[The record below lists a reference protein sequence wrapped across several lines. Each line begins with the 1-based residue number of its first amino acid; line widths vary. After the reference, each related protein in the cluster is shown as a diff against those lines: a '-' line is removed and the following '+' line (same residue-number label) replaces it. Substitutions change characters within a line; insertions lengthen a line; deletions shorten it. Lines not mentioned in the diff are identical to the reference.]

1 MTDTIRRLGLLA
13 VLGVVAGV
21 IVALIALPLVGGIGY
36 VAGKG
41 ADTWRDETCGL
52 PLSPP
57 LPQRTHIVAADG
69 SLIADFFYQNRVA
82 VTIDRIPPV
91 MREAIIAIEDSRFY
105 EHNGL
110 DAKGTVRALITN
122 GQSGEVR
129 QGGSTLTQQYV
140 KNLFLL
146 TASTETEQREAVADT
161 FERKLREARC
171 ALEME
176 RRLSKDDIL
185 AGYLNIA
192 LFGPGI
198 YGVEAASEHYFSHPA
213 SKLTLPEAALLAG
226 LVKNPSGYDPV
237 RFPERARDRRDTVL
251 QRMAEVGFVT
261 ERQRAR
267 AAATRPRLHVR
278 TTHNGCEASRAP
290 YFCEWVLD
298 EVKADPAF
306 GATRDERVNALLRG
320 GLTIRTTLDWKAQR
334 AAQAAVQK
342 YVPAARKRNP
352 RHIAAASVVVTPGTG
367 AVRAMA
373 VNLPFGNGKGRNAN
387 NLATGGSTGFQAGS
401 TFKLFT
407 LVTALEQG
415 IPATYTMKAP
425 QTYCSHVFPGYRC
438 DDGKTGV
445 SNAGDSESGR
455 FTLLQATADSVN
467 TYFVQL
473 EERVGVPAVASTAT
487 KLGVDLTAFP
497 GERPPTSVDGSLTLG
512 TWGVSPL
519 EMASAYATIA
529 AHGRYCAP
537 RAIVS
542 ARTAEGDRLKL
553 EGSRCRQ
560 AIDRGVADT
569 TAQILTHVIN
579 GPGGHTGGRAAIGR
593 PAAGK
598 TGTTNNYGAAWFD
611 GFTPQLAAA
620 VWVGDPRG
628 PAHPL
633 SDFTL
638 DGRYWRRVFG
648 GDLPAMI
655 WADTMK
661 AALAGVPPQ
670 GFAPAVPELLYGK
683 RVTVPD
689 VTGYSSSQALAT
701 LTDAGLQGDVVP
713 KWVHSTQPAGS
724 VAYTTPAA
732 GATVRSGT
740 MVRVFLSDG
749 VPPPPPPTTPPPS
762 ATPTPQPGPS
772 ATPSPTPTPT
782 ISLPPLPTPSPSPT
796 KKHGHH

>member
-1 MTDTIRRLGLLA
+1 MTDTMRRLGLLA
-13 VLGVVAGV
+13 ILGVIAGV
-21 IVALIALPLVGGIGY
+21 LIALVALPLVGGLGY

-41 ADTWRDETCGL
+41 ADTWERETCGL

-69 SLIADFFYQNRVA
+69 SLIADFYYQNRVA
-82 VTIDRIPPV
+82 VGISQVPPV

-105 EHNGL
+105 EHNGI
-110 DAKGTVRALITN
+110 DPKGALRALVTN
-122 GQSGEVR
+122 QQSGEVV

-146 TASTETEQREAVADT
+146 TARTKAEQQEAVADT
-161 FERKLREARC
+161 FERKVREARC
-171 ALEME
+171 ALDME

-198 YGVEAASEHYFSHPA
+198 YGVEAASEHYFGKPA
-213 SKLTLPEAALLAG
+213 TRLTLPQAALLAG

-237 RFPERARDRRDTVL
+237 RFPKVALDRRDVVL
-251 QRMAEVGFVT
+251 QRMADLGFVT
-261 ERQRAR
+261 ERQAAR
-267 AAATRPRLHVR
+267 ATVTRMQLHVR

-298 EVKADPAF
+298 EVLSEPAF
-306 GATRDERVNALLRG
+306 GDTHEERVNALLRG

-334 AAQAAVQK
+334 AAQSAVVRT
-342 YVPAARKRNP
+342 VPPGHQRN
-352 RHIAAASVVVTPGTG
+352 RRRIAAASVLVAPGTG
-367 AVRAMA
+367 TVKAMA

-415 IPATYTMKAP
+415 IPATFMMNAP
-425 QTYCSHVFPGYRC
+425 QTYCSKVFPGYRC
-438 DDGKTGV
+438 DNGLHGV

-455 FTLLQATADSVN
+455 FTLQQATADSVN

-473 EERVGVPAVASTAT
+473 EEKVGVTRVAATAQRM
-487 KLGVDLTAFP
+487 GVDFTAFP
-497 GERPPTSVDGSLTLG
+497 GERPPSAADGSLTLG

-519 EMASAYATIA
+519 EMAEAYATIA

-542 ARTAEGDRLKL
+542 ARTADGESLGLA
-553 EGSRCRQ
+553 GPQCRQ
-560 AIDRGVADT
+560 VVARSVADT
-569 TAQILTHVIN
+569 AAQILTHVIN
-579 GPGGHTGGRAAIGR
+579 GPGGHTGALAAIGR

-598 TGTTNNYGAAWFD
+598 TGTTNGYGAAWFD
-611 GFTPQLAAA
+611 GFTPQLATA

-633 SDFTL
+633 ADFTL
-638 DGRYWRRVFG
+638 NGRYWPRVFG

-655 WADTMK
+655 WAATMK
-661 AALAGVPPQ
+661 AALVGVPVEDFP
-670 GFAPAVPELLYGK
+670 PADPELQFGK

-689 VTGYSSSQALAT
+689 VAGLAPAQALAT
-701 LTDAGLQGDVVP
+701 LGDNGLQAEVEP
-713 KWVHSTQPAGS
+713 TWVHSTQPSGT
-724 VAYTTPAA
+724 VAATTPAA
-732 GATVRSGT
+732 GASVRSGVL
-740 MVRVFLSDG
+740 VRIYLSDG
-749 VPPPPPPTTPPPS
+749 IPPPPPSPSASPSGSPQPSPSPSGSPSPSPSIGPPPV
-762 ATPTPQPGPS
+762 PI
-772 ATPSPTPTPT
+772 PSPTPTKPH
-782 ISLPPLPTPSPSPT
+782 
-796 KKHGHH
+796 KRH